1 MIAGENVCSSPCDS
15 SEYVFWDGECE
26 STCVS
31 LLSQGTFKSVQI
43 CETPCD
49 DLEEFLY
56 ID

>member
-31 LLSQGTFKSVQI
+31 PLSQGTFKSVQI
-43 CETPCD
+43 CETPCN